1 MLVIPWL
8 ADRSDCSSDAAP
20 SWGEDCVSNWRECYL
35 NIGGTPEYPA
45 WQYLP
50 TNITV
55 SVPLLTALCEK
66 KVAAEMQTLYDE
78 EHCFVCQARQRAV
91 SLSLVWTVFILE
103 HVLVLVKLFLVLLTR
118 CSLSGLDNDQLPMPI
133 AHKPRLAGLCCNLVR
148 RPATPTPT
156 PSTRHLNSFTTH
168 GVNEDGGAEEY
179 LLSP

>member
-1 MLVIPWL
+1 MAYTSNSVRDMLVIPWL

-103 HVLVLVKLFLVLLTR
+103 HVLVLVKLFLAALVP
-118 CSLSGLDNDQLPMPI
+118 DV
-133 AHKPRLAGLCCNLVR
+133 PRWVELEQAKQRYVSER
-148 RPATPTPT
+148 QRKKQ
-156 PSTRHLNSFTTH
+156 
-168 GVNEDGGAEEY
+168 
-179 LLSP
+179 